1 VRKNEPVS
9 RGVCFNP
16 AKFAQ
21 NRLGGMDWR
30 GNRFARSVSRV
41 SPAFASADIPIRIG
55 LTCWLWEWRR
65 SRALERLAEQLGVT
79 LRLEQRR
86 RGLLRLIEGEVSG
99 RNVDRFLTEFARHG

>member
-1 VRKNEPVS
+1 VRKNEPTAC
-9 RGVCFNP
+9 GLCFSS

-21 NRLGGMDWR
+21 NRFGELDWR
-30 GNRFARSVSRV
+30 GNRFTDFVSRL
-41 SPAFASADIPIRIG
+41 SPTLSSADVPIRIG

-65 SRALERLAEQLGVT
+65 SRALERLAAQWGVT

>member
-1 VRKNEPVS
+1 MTVS
-9 RGVCFNP
+9 RP
-16 AKFAQ
+16 SSA
-21 NRLGGMDWR
+21 
-30 GNRFARSVSRV
+30 
-41 SPAFASADIPIRIG
+41 ASTVDVPIRIG

-65 SRALERLAEQLGVT
+65 GQSLERLAAQWGVT

>member
-1 VRKNEPVS
+1 MI
-9 RGVCFNP
+9 
-16 AKFAQ
+16 FAQ
-21 NRLGGMDWR
+21 NQASAEDWR
-30 GNRFARSVSRV
+30 GNRCTENVSR
-41 SPAFASADIPIRIG
+41 SASSLSSVDIPIRIG

>member
-1 VRKNEPVS
+1 MRKSEPAL
-9 RGVCFNP
+9 RGVCFKS

-21 NRLGGMDWR
+21 NRLGRSDWR
-30 GNRFARSVSRV
+30 GNRFGLCVSRV
-41 SPAFASADIPIRIG
+41 SPAFASVDVPIRIG